1 MKGKGGR
8 GQVGDML
15 IEEGVE
21 ESRKGRVEVE

>member
-8 GQVGDML
+8 GQVGDRL

-21 ESRKGRVEVE
+21 ESRKGRVKVE